1 MKRRIGNEEEEEMDD
16 EKVED
21 GWLIQKNDVQ
31 QEQVMLKDWNIY

>member
-1 MKRRIGNEEEEEMDD
+1 MKRRIGNEEEEEMDV

-21 GWLIQKNDVQ
+21 GWLIQNNDVQ

>member
-21 GWLIQKNDVQ
+21 GWLIQNNDVQ